1 MFIYGLCLIREASRL
16 NAHTLAFANQQ
27 CQVSLAYR
35 DGLMIA
41 RRNLHRS
48 CFPILVGY
56 HNLCRTLLYGDN
68 NDKVV
73 FFMHRYTGNPFISNL
88 YFVWCRSV
96 LDVYVL

>member
-1 MFIYGLCLIREASRL
+1 MFIYDLCLIREASRL

-48 CFPILVGY
+48 FFHILVGY